1 MHNQKRESE
10 CTKRGRDGNKR
21 KLSISVIP
29 VITKAKDRSKKVRKL
44 ATKGAYMYRG
54 AQKKI
59 ISGVIRGAEGEKGEE
74 RERMI
79 KAVP

>member
-1 MHNQKRESE
+1 MYETWTR
-10 CTKRGRDGNKR
+10 RKR
-21 KLSISVIP
+21 KLSILVIP

-59 ISGVIRGAEGEKGEE
+59 ISSVIRGAEGEKGEE